1 MFFRIFFALFVG
13 AACLAHCECRYDG
26 CLYVSTDDLVE
37 SEDGDLFLEIDD
49 AFYPVDDLYD
59 DDGVYFV
66 EARDLGEFPQ
76 EYLIR
81 CPCVGCGRLQM
92 SSLLAKNRN
101 YCSGCGR
108 NVLRCKSR

>member
-49 AFYPVDDLYD
+49 MLYTVDGLYND
-59 DDGVYFV
+59 EGLYV
-66 EARDLGEFPQ
+66 
-76 EYLIR
+76 
-81 CPCVGCGRLQM
+81 
-92 SSLLAKNRN
+92 
-101 YCSGCGR
+101 
-108 NVLRCKSR
+108 